1 MARTPRNKNIN
12 ADGFAKAINDIL
24 AEYGDDVEQ
33 VLVKVLP
40 EVADEARDKVE
51 QAGNPKWTKYNKGW
65 SVDNGRTG
73 KYTVSATVHNAT
85 DYQLTHLLEYSH
97 PMPQGG
103 TSRAYPH
110 IAPVNDWVHEE
121 VVKKVEDAL
130 NDL

>member
-1 MARTPRNKNIN
+1 MARTPRTKNIN
-12 ADGFAKAINDIL
+12 ADGFAKAINEIL
-24 AEYGDDVEQ
+24 AEYGDDVEDI
-33 VLVKVLP
+33 LVKVLP
-40 EVADEARDKVE
+40 EVANEARDKVE
-51 QAGNPKWTKYNKGW
+51 QTGNPKWTRYNQGW
-65 SVDNGRTG
+65 SVDFG
-73 KYTVSATVHNAT
+73 KTRQYTVNATVHNAT

-110 IAPVNDWVHEE
+110 IAPVNEWVHEE